1 MPRHTFVV
9 TGANYNNGTVTFSDV
24 VVKGSIM
31 VLPNSPGTG
40 FYASSLTVTSVTS
53 VSDTGDTL
61 SGLYA
66 DLTTPPLELATGVSQ
81 SSSNTYSPG
90 NFIFDNSSLSP
101 PPDWVFTCNQGT
113 STFALL
119 NAIGDITGG
128 TMIVY
133 PEFLTF
139 TYTGNTDPTLT
150 ATQTLTV
157 TITVNTL
164 TGIATSILV
173 TPVDLTNGA
182 SLPNS
187 NINGIDFAKTNVA
200 NNSPFMITTAPN
212 LMETTLYQDN
222 IFNAFNADD
231 YPCVGIQITGTTIQC
246 EYSANVGHN
255 PKYPIVNFSGTYAPI
270 PYSNGLFCFAEGTRL
285 LTVTGYKA
293 VETLTSNDRLLTTEN
308 RAIRFAIMR
317 THIPKTYKHTAPYRI
332 EKDALGENM
341 PMVPLYVSPKHKFAL
356 HGNVWAEPPVAAT
369 LNPGIRQCTPGTPMT
384 YYHVVGENYARDA
397 ILAEGVVTETYG
409 NVKDN
414 VGTFKW
420 DKHTGLFYRNE
431 YKERSQSHSKSA

>member
-1 MPRHTFVV
+1 
-9 TGANYNNGTVTFSDV
+9 
-24 VVKGSIM
+24 
-31 VLPNSPGTG
+31 
-40 FYASSLTVTSVTS
+40 
-53 VSDTGDTL
+53 
-61 SGLYA
+61 
-66 DLTTPPLELATGVSQ
+66 
-81 SSSNTYSPG
+81 
-90 NFIFDNSSLSP
+90 
-101 PPDWVFTCNQGT
+101 VFTCDQGT
-113 STFALL
+113 SFALS
-119 NAIGDITGG
+119 NTIGDITGG

-139 TYTGNTDPTLT
+139 TYTDTPTDP
-150 ATQTLTV
+150 TLTV

-164 TGIATSILV
+164 TGIATSVLV
-173 TPVDLTNGA
+173 TTPVDLTNGEP
-182 SLPNS
+182 LPNS
-187 NINGIDFAKTNVA
+187 VINGFDFAKTNVA
-200 NNSPFMITTAPN
+200 QNTPFTITTAPN
-212 LMETTLYQDN
+212 LSGVMETTLSQPSQLGT
-222 IFNAFNADD
+222 FNAFNAEVFV
-231 YPCVGIQITGTTIQC
+231 YPCVGFQITGTNIQC
-246 EYSANVGHN
+246 QYIANGDRI
-255 PKYPIVNFSGTYAPI
+255 PEYPIVYFSGTYAPI

-431 YKERSQSHSKSA
+431 YKERSESHSKSA